1 MATRLAQFCV
11 IFAKVEKL
19 EEFEKL
25 KKLEK
30 LEEFEK
36 LKKLEKLEEFENSN
50 WLVINK
56 LPDWRTIVFLINFA
70 WVRTYL
76 IRFEKMVLF
85 N

>member
-50 WLVINK
+50 
-56 LPDWRTIVFLINFA
+56 
-70 WVRTYL
+70 
-76 IRFEKMVLF
+76 
-85 N
+85 